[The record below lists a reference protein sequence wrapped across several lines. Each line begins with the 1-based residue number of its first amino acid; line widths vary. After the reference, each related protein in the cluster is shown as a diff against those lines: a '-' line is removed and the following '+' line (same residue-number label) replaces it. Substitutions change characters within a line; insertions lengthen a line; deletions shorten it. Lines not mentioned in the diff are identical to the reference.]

1 MVPVYSGIYRYVM
14 PEDVDDARRRR
25 HTRAHGRGGR
35 ARARTMRAFDV
46 LPRARATPALERRLG
61 GRRGESRRNPRDAR
75 VTVPRARRL
84 ARRAEGE
91 GADGRGG
98 KGFIGGLLVGGAVF
112 GALGFLFA
120 PQLSKTLLGG
130 KRALSKALDEESED
144 ELESTRR
151 NLNEKIAA
159 LNSAIDNFSSEAES
173 GIEKTVTKLGEELN
187 GLSGSGEASPS
198 AGPEAR

>member
-1 MVPVYSGIYRYVM
+1 M
-14 PEDVDDARRRR
+14 
-25 HTRAHGRGGR
+25 
-35 ARARTMRAFDV
+35 
-46 LPRARATPALERRLG
+46 
-61 GRRGESRRNPRDAR
+61 NPRDSR

-91 GADGRGG
+91 NADGRGG